1 MCRSHSK
8 VISFDL
14 LPFEVIGVNL
24 LLGLD
29 MSSYMA
35 LDSDRDSHS
44 TTSYDLVAVICHL
57 GTAASGHYTAYALNQ
72 YNQVWYE
79 FDDQYVTS
87 VDPQQVANCDAYV
100 LFYRK
105 SNDEMNKRRVRA
117 LELMKLSR
125 NEPSLLQFYV
135 SKQWVNRFNTF
146 ADPGPVTNC
155 DFLCQH
161 NAVDPQKAAIVHDLC
176 TIFSHSVWEYF
187 QMTFGGGPPCTQLYV
202 CQICSSEKDV
212 FDRKRR
218 IKSSKSFS
226 YDSNE

>member
-1 MCRSHSK
+1 
-8 VISFDL
+8 
-14 LPFEVIGVNL
+14 
-24 LLGLD
+24 

-44 TTSYDLVAVICHL
+44 TTTYDLVAVICHL
-57 GTAASGHYTAYALNQ
+57 GTAASGHYTAFALNQ

-105 SNDEMNKRRVRA
+105 SNDEMNRRRVRA

-187 QMTFGGGPPCTQLYV
+187 QMSFGGGPPCTQLYV
-202 CQICSSEKDV
+202 CQLCSHEKDV

-218 IKSSKSFS
+218 LRSTKSFS
-226 YDSNE
+226 HDSNE